1 MEYTRAFDR
10 LQERTQAAIND
21 SVEGAVDANMDMRA
35 AKAAEIEKRGFV
47 YQGDSNQGWGLR
59 GMGFGAGGSTGFTGS
74 APYFGRG
81 LELML
86 GNFSLQPF
94 GIGGG
99 LQNSLSLSPSVFAS
113 SGGGTSYSR
122 NTQIAKMKMALAVE
136 AYKGFGV
143 VKNVIDLMCNFAS
156 EGLSIVHPRPA
167 IERFYRRW
175 AEAVDLQGRA
185 KDILRYYYKFGNCF
199 VYTTMGKVDD
209 GAYTRMKSA
218 KGKFDP
224 KKWARSDNNDPAEP
238 ERQKDVEEE
247 LSKPEGERL
256 IPWRYTLLNPFQMEL
271 KGDKFFGQSRWIFML
286 DEKTMTEIKEKTSK
300 SVDFLDESDV
310 NLPPEFAALLN
321 KKDGR
326 EVELDQAKLWTFHY
340 MKDDHEDWADPMVWP
355 VMNDIMYK
363 NSLRAMDMSVV
374 NSTINAVTIFKL
386 GAFKDGFVAPRE
398 HFRQFAEMLRAPTY
412 SHNIVWNDT
421 VSIESNYPPIDK
433 ILGIEKYQSVDKDIL
448 AGLGIPAILVDGNGG
463 SFSNAFLQVRT
474 LLERLEEGRREVMKW
489 VNKQLRMVADTMG
502 HRDIPNVRFGQMSL
516 RDEQAEKTLIIQL
529 LDRNIISAEAVH
541 EVFGL
546 DTMLELERMRR
557 EKDIAEEEELLIK
570 HGPYT
575 DPMTDLDQEDVMDME
590 FEQQNMQ
597 MDKEMKLREK
607 EQKMNMQLK
616 KQQMTEQVKM
626 RKQQMKMQQ
635 QQKKNSGPNGRPKNT
650 KGIPQQKKRVTKPKG
665 QGLGSIT
672 RYEGFKSSAGM
683 AYELV
688 ENSLTNLMLNARGLK
703 YKKELSREDRENL
716 EGLVY
721 AVFSNLS
728 VWDSVDDELVV
739 SILENNQTISG
750 EVDSIVQERL
760 AMLPVEPTAQDR
772 RDIRTSALAYVW
784 TREYEDEY
792 QE

>member
-1 MEYTRAFDR
+1 MEYTKAFER
-10 LQERTQAAIND
+10 LSERTQAAMNE
-21 SVEGAVDANMDMRA
+21 SVEGAVNANMDLRSA
-35 AKAAEIEKRGFV
+35 NAAEIEKRGFV
-47 YQGDSNQGWGLR
+47 YQGDSHQGWGLR
-59 GMGFGAGGSTGFTGS
+59 GAGFGVRGSTGFVGG
-74 APYFGRG
+74 APYYGRG

-99 LQNSLSLSPSVFAS
+99 LQNSINLSPSIFSS
-113 SGGGTSYSR
+113 SGGGTAYSR
-122 NTQIAKMKMALAVE
+122 STNIAKMKMALAVE

-156 EGLSIVHPRPA
+156 EGLTIVHPRPA

-175 AEAVDLQGRA
+175 AEAVDLQGRT

-199 VYTTMGKVDD
+199 VYTTMGRVDD
-209 GAYTRMKSA
+209 SSYTKMKSA

-224 KKWARSDNNDPAEP
+224 KQWVRSDNNDPAEP
-238 ERQKDVEEE
+238 DRRRDVKEE
-247 LSKPEGERL
+247 LSKPVRERL

-271 KGDKFFGQSRWIFML
+271 KGDKFFGQSRWVFVL
-286 DEKTMTEIKEKTSK
+286 DEKTLTDIREKS
-300 SVDFLDESDV
+300 SNQNIDFLDETDV

-321 KKDGR
+321 NKNSR
-326 EVELDQAKLWTFHY
+326 EVELDRSKLWTFHY

-386 GAFKDGFVAPRE
+386 GAFKDGFVAPKE
-398 HFRQFAEMLRAPTY
+398 HFKQFAEMLRAPTY

-489 VNKQLRMVADTMG
+489 INKQLRLVADTMG
-502 HRDIPNVRFGQMSL
+502 HRDIPTVRFGQMSL

-546 DTMLELERMRR
+546 DTVLELERMRR
-557 EKDIAEEEELLIK
+557 EKQISEDEKLLIK

-575 DPMTDLDQEDVMDME
+575 NPMTDLDQEDVMKME
-590 FEQQNMQ
+590 FDQQNKQ
-597 MDKEMKLREK
+597 MDKEMELREK
-607 EQKMNMQLK
+607 EQKMNTLLK
-616 KQQMTEQVKM
+616 KQQM
-626 RKQQMKMQQ
+626 QQRQN
-635 QQKKNSGPNGRPKNT
+635 KNAGPNGRPKNT
-650 KGIPQQKKRVTKPKG
+650 KGIPQKKKRVTKPKG
-665 QGLGSIT
+665 QGLGSLFL
-672 RYEGFKSSAGM
+672 YEDFKKRAGL

-688 ENSLTNLMLNARGLK
+688 ENFLTKLALDARGLK

-728 VWDSVDDELVV
+728 VWDNLEEEQFI
-739 SILENNQTISG
+739 SILENNQTING
-750 EVDSIVQERL
+750 DVDRIVQDRL
-760 AMLPVEPTAQDR
+760 ATFIEPSAQDR
-772 RDIRTSALAYVW
+772 RDIRASALAYVW
-784 TREYEDEY
+784 TKEYENEY
-792 QE
+792 EE